1 MFPTRV
7 KSARYNLAF
16 GYAQMNERT
25 IQAVPARND
34 RMVLEHSYPIRVQNA
49 IIQHAIS
56 SDGLALT
63 ATGRLKKASIL
74 RILDDIHPIMSLGR
88 ETEPGEIMRESDVYK
103 LDRLRNGLIALGIA
117 KAENGKLRVQDG
129 ADITPSQLFNQQ
141 LLPQVTAILTHSV
154 PMFTRLKFKP
164 FVDYMSAMAAGQDE
178 SAALSS
184 VSEHVRSR
192 PQQKSVSSSVITPQ
206 ILWPFREIGLL
217 THNPICTTGLWDE
230 VIRIS

>member
-1 MFPTRV
+1 
-7 KSARYNLAF
+7 
-16 GYAQMNERT
+16 MNEQT
-25 IQAVPARND
+25 IEAVPAHND
-34 RMVLEHSYPIRVQNA
+34 LVVLEHSYPIRVQNA

-63 ATGRLKKASIL
+63 ATGRLNKASIL
-74 RILDDIHPIMSLGR
+74 RILDDIYPIMHLKR
-88 ETEPGEIMRESDVYK
+88 ETEPSEIMRESDVYK

-141 LLPQVTAILTHSV
+141 LLPQVTAILTDAV
-154 PMFTRLKFKP
+154 PMFTRLQFKP
-164 FVDYMSAMAAGQDE
+164 FVDYMSAIAAGQDE

-217 THNPICTTGLWDE
+217 TYNPLRTTGLWDE
-230 VIRIS
+230 VIRIT

>member
-1 MFPTRV
+1 
-7 KSARYNLAF
+7 
-16 GYAQMNERT
+16 MNEQT
-25 IQAVPARND
+25 IEAVPAHND
-34 RMVLEHSYPIRVQNA
+34 LVVLKHSYPIRVQNA

-63 ATGRLKKASIL
+63 ATGRLNKASIL
-74 RILDDIHPIMSLGR
+74 RILDDIHPIMGLGSDNEHR
-88 ETEPGEIMRESDVYK
+88 DRTRESDVYK

-117 KAENGKLRVQDG
+117 KAENGKLRVQENSE
-129 ADITPSQLFNQQ
+129 IRPSQLFNQQ
-141 LLPQVTAILTHSV
+141 LLPQVTAILTDAV

-164 FVDYMSAMAAGQDE
+164 FIDYMSAIAAGQDE

-192 PQQKSVSSSVITPQ
+192 PQQKSVSSSVISPQ

-217 THNPICTTGLWDE
+217 THNPIRTTGLWDE
-230 VIRIS
+230 VIRIT